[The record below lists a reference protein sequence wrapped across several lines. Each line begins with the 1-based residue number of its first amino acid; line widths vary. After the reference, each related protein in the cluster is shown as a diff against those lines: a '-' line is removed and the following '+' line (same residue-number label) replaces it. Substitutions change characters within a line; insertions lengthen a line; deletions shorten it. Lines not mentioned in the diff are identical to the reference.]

1 MRSVTRVFF
10 LVARVFGGVSTLFH
24 YCAAATLSIQELK
37 DGIRSDW
44 QDFNLSEDEIEE
56 GLVPSEHDLVDR
68 FVKAGDAVLLIGS
81 GSGRDVLLLLLLL
94 PDSRR
99 RVAALRKAATHLAV
113 GGHVFLNY
121 PIEARP
127 NTLRIR
133 FAQAVGAVCGSDW
146 RLELGDAIAWTGSH
160 YAYSHAFSPEE
171 IAAEV
176 DAAGLRVV
184 YRRDDQNEMAIALTA
199 H

>member
-24 YCAAATLSIQELK
+24 YCAAATLSLQELK

-81 GSGRDVLLLLLLL
+81 GSGRGDV
-94 PDSRR
+94 PCAVETRR
-99 RVAALRKAATHLAV
+99 R
-113 GGHVFLNY
+113 
-121 PIEARP
+121 
-127 NTLRIR
+127 
-133 FAQAVGAVCGSDW
+133 
-146 RLELGDAIAWTGSH
+146 LG
-160 YAYSHAFSPEE
+160 
-171 IAAEV
+171 
-176 DAAGLRVV
+176 
-184 YRRDDQNEMAIALTA
+184 
-199 H
+199 